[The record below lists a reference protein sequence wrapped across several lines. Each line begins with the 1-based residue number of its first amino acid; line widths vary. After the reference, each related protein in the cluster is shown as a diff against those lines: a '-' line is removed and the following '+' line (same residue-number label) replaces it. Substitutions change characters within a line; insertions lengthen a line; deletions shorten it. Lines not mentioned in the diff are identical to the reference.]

1 LGICRSS
8 LHERRY
14 CLDYPVSQDTGKD
27 LDTGI
32 SVTVYVFGGHEEA
45 FQLLQET
52 LTERG
57 DVVSWSG
64 WVLAQIYR

>member
-1 LGICRSS
+1 LN
-8 LHERRY
+8 
-14 CLDYPVSQDTGKD
+14 
-27 LDTGI
+27 TGI
-32 SVTVYVFGGHEEA
+32 SVTVYVFGGLEEA

-52 LTERG
+52 LAERG